1 MKLTLRPRQLFAGGN
16 AFVILLRRALS
27 TQQAQRNEVI
37 ELRNFLVEHF
47 SREEL
52 EVFCADYFRDVYLDY
67 EGSSLS
73 KSQWAHKLVEYCVR
87 RHKLANLRAALQKER
102 AEPYTRRFPLT
113 PVTDQVKRSRDPRQI
128 FISYAHEDA
137 HIARRL
143 AADLR
148 RHEYPVWIAPES
160 IQPGESWVSAI
171 DRGLHESG
179 VFLALLSPAA
189 VKSQWMKS
197 ETRLAIQL
205 EHQGK
210 LRLVPMM
217 LKPCDPSLLSSFLT
231 SYQIIPAVGRYEQ
244 ALAELLVELGLSPAR
259 VAADSVMR
267 WLRSPTGKRR
277 WPHRLVV
284 EAPIKL
290 ELLRIPRGSFWM
302 GSHIKRDRA
311 AQTNELPR
319 HRVRL
324 SDYYIA
330 RYPVTNQQYAFFA
343 QATQRNFKLPA
354 GKEDHPVAN
363 VSWND
368 AVAFCDWL
376 SQTTGLDFGLPTE
389 AEWEKAA
396 RGTDGRIYPWGD
408 EFDARRLNSREGN
421 VQDTTPVGWYSPGGD
436 SPYGVADMC
445 GNTWEWCADWYDD
458 EEYPRRAGTHVSD
471 PRGPAQGVMRV
482 LRGGAFD
489 FNKDG
494 VRCGYRAAN
503 FPHERSYD
511 YGFRLVLRP

>member
-1 MKLTLRPRQLFAGGN
+1 VM
-16 AFVILLRRALS
+16 LLKSALS
-27 TQQAQRNEVI
+27 ARRTQRTEIA
-37 ELRNFLVEHF
+37 ELRNFIVEHF
-47 SREEL
+47 SRDEL

-67 EGSSLS
+67 EGSNLS
-73 KSQWAHKLVEYCVR
+73 RSQWAHRLVEYCVR
-87 RHKLANLRAALQKER
+87 RNKLTNLRAALQKER
-102 AEPYTRRFPLT
+102 AEPFAKRFALTPIADQTRR
-113 PVTDQVKRSRDPRQI
+113 VRDPQQI

-137 HIARRL
+137 PIARRL

-148 RHEYPVWIAPES
+148 RHDYPVWIAPES

-189 VKSQWMKS
+189 VKSQWVRS

-217 LKPCDPSLLSSFLT
+217 LKSCDPALLSSFLT
-231 SYQIIPAVGRYEQ
+231 SYQIIPASNRYEQ
-244 ALAELLVELGLSPAR
+244 ALAELLVELGSSPAR
-259 VAADSVMR
+259 VAADSVTR
-267 WLRSPTGKRR
+267 WLRSPSGRRR
-277 WPHRLVV
+277 WPSRLSVA
-284 EAPIKL
+284 APIKL
-290 ELLRIPRGSFWM
+290 ELLRIPAGSFWM
-302 GSHIKRDRA
+302 GSHVKRDRA
-311 AQTNELPR
+311 AQMNEMPR

-324 SDYYIA
+324 PDYYIA
-330 RYPVTNQQYAFFA
+330 RYPVTNHQYAFFA
-343 QATQRNFKLPA
+343 QATQRDFKMPA
-354 GKEDHPVAN
+354 GKEDHPVVN

-368 AVAFCDWL
+368 AVAFCAWL
-376 SQTTGLDFGLPTE
+376 SQTTGLNFGLPTE

-396 RGTDGRIYPWGD
+396 RGTDGRVYPWGD
-408 EFDARRLNSREGN
+408 EFDAKRLNSRESN
-421 VQDTTPVGWYSPGGD
+421 VQDTTPVGWYSPDGD

-445 GNTWEWCADWYDD
+445 GNAWEWCADWYDE
-458 EEYPRRAGTHVSD
+458 EEYLRRAGTRVSD
-471 PRGPAQGVMRV
+471 PQGPAQGIMRV

-511 YGFRLVLRP
+511 YGFRLVLRA

>member
-1 MKLTLRPRQLFAGGN
+1 MM
-16 AFVILLRRALS
+16 LLRSALS
-27 TQQAQRNEVI
+27 ARQTQRTEIA
-37 ELRNFLVEHF
+37 ELRNFIVEHF
-47 SREEL
+47 SRDEL
-52 EVFCADYFRDVYLDY
+52 ELFCADYFRDVYLDY
-67 EGSSLS
+67 EGSNLS
-73 KSQWAHKLVEYCVR
+73 RSQWAHRLVEYCAR
-87 RHKLANLRAALQKER
+87 RNRLMNLRAALQKER
-102 AEPYTRRFPLT
+102 AEPFAKRFPLT
-113 PVTDQVKRSRDPRQI
+113 PVAERPRRARDPRQI
-128 FISYAHEDA
+128 FISYAREDA
-137 HIARRL
+137 PIARRL

-148 RHEYPVWIAPES
+148 RHDYPVWIAPES

-189 VKSQWMKS
+189 VKSHWVRS

-217 LKPCDPSLLSSFLT
+217 LKACDPSLLSSFLT
-231 SYQIIPAVGRYEQ
+231 SYQIIPAANRYEQ
-244 ALAELLVELGLSPAR
+244 ALAELLVELGSSPAR
-259 VAADSVMR
+259 VAADSVTR
-267 WLRSPTGKRR
+267 WLRSPSGKRR
-277 WPHRLVV
+277 WPSRLSVA
-284 EAPIKL
+284 APIKL
-290 ELLRIPRGSFWM
+290 ELLRIPAGSFWM
-302 GSHIKRDRA
+302 GSHVKRDRA
-311 AQTNELPR
+311 AQMNELPR

-330 RYPVTNQQYAFFA
+330 RYPITNQQYAFFA
-343 QATQRNFKLPA
+343 QATQREFKMPA
-354 GKEDHPVAN
+354 GKEDHPVVN

-368 AVAFCDWL
+368 AVAFCEWL
-376 SQTTGLDFGLPTE
+376 SQTTGLNFGLPTE

-408 EFDARRLNSREGN
+408 EFDPRRLNSRESNIQG
-421 VQDTTPVGWYSPGGD
+421 TTPVGRYSPAGD
-436 SPYGVADMC
+436 SLYGVADMC

-458 EEYPRRAGTHVSD
+458 EEYLRRAGTRVND
-471 PRGPAQGVMRV
+471 PRGPAHGVMRV

>member
-1 MKLTLRPRQLFAGGN
+1 M
-16 AFVILLRRALS
+16 LLRRALVAH
-27 TQQAQRNEVI
+27 QAIRNEVA
-37 ELRNFLVEHF
+37 ELRNFIVEHF

-52 EVFCADYFRDVYLDY
+52 ELFCADYFRDVYQEY
-67 EGSSLS
+67 EGSNLS
-73 KSQWAHKLVEYCVR
+73 KSQWAHRLVEYCVR
-87 RHKLANLRAALQKER
+87 RRQLMNLRAALQKER
-102 AEPYTRRFPLT
+102 AEPFARRFTLIPIA
-113 PVTDQVKRSRDPRQI
+113 DQVRRARDPRQV

-137 HIARRL
+137 PVARRL

-148 RHEYPVWIAPES
+148 RHGYPVWIAPEG

-171 DRGLHESG
+171 ERGLSESG
-179 VFLALLSPAA
+179 IFLALLSPAA
-189 VKSQWMKS
+189 VKSQWVKS
-197 ETRLAIQL
+197 ETKLAIQL

-217 LKPCDPSLLSSFLT
+217 LKSCDPSLLSSFLT
-231 SYQIIPAVGRYEQ
+231 SYQIIPVASRYEQ
-244 ALAELLVELGLSPAR
+244 ALAELLVELGSPPAR
-259 VAADSVMR
+259 VAADGTAR
-267 WLRSPTGKRR
+267 LLRNASGRRR
-277 WPHRLVV
+277 WPSRLLI

-290 ELLRIPRGSFWM
+290 EFLRIPAGSFWM
-302 GSHIKRDRA
+302 GSNVKRDRA
-311 AQTNELPR
+311 AQMNELPR

-330 RYPVTNQQYAFFA
+330 RYPVTNQQYDLFA
-343 QATQRNFKLPA
+343 RATQRDFKFPA
-354 GKEDHPVAN
+354 GKEDHPVVN

-368 AVAFCDWL
+368 AVAFCHWL
-376 SQTTGLDFGLPTE
+376 SQTTGLNFGLPTE

-408 EFDARRLNSREGN
+408 EFDAKRLNSRESN
-421 VQDTTPVGWYSPGGD
+421 LQDTTPVGRYSPAGD

-445 GNTWEWCADWYDD
+445 GNTWEWCADWYS
-458 EEYPRRAGTHVSD
+458 EQEYARRSGTRVRD